1 MIELRLNER
10 LAAEP
15 GSEFRLG
22 RWGKRAEQDR
32 FNHDLAR
39 QMQMAP
45 AIDRAHPALRQF
57 AGDLVIADDFADHMQ
72 TALLFP
78 LSADPIVPKAARSAL
93 RSLFPTIF
101 STAG

>member
-45 AIDRAHPALRQF
+45 AIDRAHSALRQF
-57 AGDLVIADDFADHMQ
+57 DGDLVIADDFADHMQ
-72 TALLFP
+72 TALVFP
-78 LSADPIVPKAARSAL
+78 LRDNPIIPKDECSDLSA
-93 RSLFPTIF
+93 LFPTIF
-101 STAG
+101 ASSR